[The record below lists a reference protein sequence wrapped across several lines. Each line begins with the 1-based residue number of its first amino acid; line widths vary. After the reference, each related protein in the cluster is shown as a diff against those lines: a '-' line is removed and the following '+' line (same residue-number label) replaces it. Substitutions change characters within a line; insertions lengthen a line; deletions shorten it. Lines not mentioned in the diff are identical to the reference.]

1 MIRAVIAAALLA
13 SVLGCQQE
21 QQPRPVVSPPVPSA
35 PALGAAGVDP
45 LVRDLTSAGLDVRI
59 RLPAQVDLKVIARGD
74 EKNPLPPRAVG
85 TLGKLE
91 LRLER
96 RPEAPTD
103 QDLAREE
110 GEWSVSSPRTSTEA
124 GWWLILKKS
133 DPPALRLVE
142 YQAQVLCTVD
152 GVDSRTDLKD
162 ARKLCGG
169 LVP

>member
-1 MIRAVIAAALLA
+1 MKRGVIAAALLA

-21 QQPRPVVSPPVPSA
+21 QQPRPAVSLPAPSA
-35 PALGAAGVDP
+35 PALGPDP

-59 RLPAQVDLKVIARGD
+59 RLPAQVDLKVVARGD

-96 RPEAPTD
+96 LADAPTD
-103 QDLAREE
+103 QDLARQD
-110 GEWSVSSPRTSTEA
+110 GEWSVSSARTSTPG
-124 GWWLILKKS
+124 GWWLILEKTA
-133 DPPALRLVE
+133 PPALRLVE
-142 YQAQVLCTVD
+142 YQGQVLCTVD
-152 GVDSRTDLKD
+152 GIDSRTDLKD

>member
-1 MIRAVIAAALLA
+1 
-13 SVLGCQQE
+13 
-21 QQPRPVVSPPVPSA
+21 
-35 PALGAAGVDP
+35 

-59 RLPAQVDLKVIARGD
+59 RLPAQVDLKVVARGD
-74 EKNPLPPRAVG
+74 EKNPLPPKAVG
-85 TLGKLE
+85 SLGKLE

-103 QDLAREE
+103 QDLARED